1 LRERSEDI
9 IPLALRLLSASAIRN
24 RRPQLKFSPTAETVI
39 ATYRWPGN
47 VRELRNAI
55 ERAAVLSQSEII
67 TPEFLPDTLFQPPS
81 AAPAST
87 SSSIEEIEREH
98 IMRVLAESP
107 TLQDAAENL
116 GINVTTLWRKRKR
129 YKLD

>member
-1 LRERSEDI
+1 MTERDQI
-9 IPLALRLLSASAIRN
+9 LDLAVVGCGAIAHWH
-24 RRPQLKFSPTAETVI
+24 LD
-39 ATYRWPGN
+39 
-47 VRELRNAI
+47 AI